1 MEYEDFEVRIRS
13 DRQGGFEV
21 EAVSSQPRVSA
32 VFELPFQPDEADS
45 LLRSLEE
52 HLRSQAVASGAGG
65 QAIQVQDVGK
75 RLFDSL
81 FHGDVGAAL
90 EKSLAWRAGKGPAW
104 GVRVRLVFES
114 DDPRLAAVRALPW
127 ELLLRD
133 HLDFLT
139 RQRIFALARFIEVA
153 HFFPPPE
160 ADSKLR
166 VLVVSSAPPS
176 GEELDLGLELKTLRQ
191 SLDAFEVEVLEHP
204 TISTLRPALLSQQ
217 PHVLHFIGHG
227 GFDDREGGFVQFE
240 SEDGPAARITA
251 MNLAENVKNLEALRL
266 VVLNS
271 CSGGMWPRR
280 AGQDPFSSV
289 APALLL
295 AGVPAVVAMQLPI
308 FDDSAIAF
316 SKAFYQRLAAG
327 ELVETAVAEGRLAI
341 YNHAPASFEW
351 ATPVLF
357 LATREGKILDLR
369 GPHPPAPSPGPGEGE
384 IVAPRP
390 LRLGIRSFSGP
401 GSLAMNMENETD
413 ERLVLDGPEDVF
425 PRLQAFLM
433 TAASE
438 RGPIEMNLAAHASI
452 AFAAGYCLGAKSGLD
467 ITIRQRGRAGVRLWR
482 GESISLPEEP
492 LWQEEGE
499 KPGRSGAADV
509 ALAVSISRDV
519 RRDVDAY
526 LSRSGLKVRR
536 ILTASLLPM
545 PGFEGVR
552 DGAHALQ
559 LAQSLSSKIQSRTL
573 KEREGVLHLFA
584 SAPNAVLFF
593 LGQLCRG
600 LGRIQLYEHDL
611 DSPTAGA
618 YRPSILLPWS
628 APR

>member
-13 DRQGGFEV
+13 DRKGGFEV
-21 EAVSSQPRVSA
+21 EAVSSPPRVSA

-52 HLRSQAVASGAGG
+52 YLRSQAVARGAGG
-65 QAIQVQDVGK
+65 QAIQVQDIGK

-90 EKSLAWRAGKGPAW
+90 EKSLAWRAGRGPAW

-191 SLDAFEVEVLEHP
+191 SLGEFEVEVLEHP
-204 TISTLRPALLSQQ
+204 TISTLRPALLSKQ

-240 SEDGPAARITA
+240 SEDGPAARVTA
-251 MNLAENVKNLEALRL
+251 MNLAENVKHLEALRL

-271 CSGGMWPRR
+271 CSGGAWPRR

-316 SKAFYQRLAAG
+316 SKAFYERLAAG

-357 LATREGKILDLR
+357 LATREGRILDRR
-369 GPHPPAPSPGPGEGE
+369 GPHPPAPSPGPPESPAPGEGE
-384 IVAPRP
+384 TTPRP

-401 GSLAMNMENETD
+401 GSLAMNMEAETD
-413 ERLVLDGPEDVF
+413 RRLVLDDLVDVF

-438 RGPIEMNLAAHASI
+438 RGPIEMSLAAHASI

-492 LWQEEGE
+492 LWQRGRETRQVRRGRCGAGRQHL
-499 KPGRSGAADV
+499 PGRPPGCGRLPFEERSQGPADLDGV
-509 ALAVSISRDV
+509 PASHAGFRGSPG
-519 RRDVDAY
+519 RR
-526 LSRSGLKVRR
+526 SRSSARAEPELEDSKPHPEGTGRR
-536 ILTASLLPM
+536 SPSFRVGSERGPFLPRPALPR
-545 PGFEGVR
+545 PGP
-552 DGAHALQ
+552 HPAL
-559 LAQSLSSKIQSRTL
+559 
-573 KEREGVLHLFA
+573 
-584 SAPNAVLFF
+584 
-593 LGQLCRG
+593 
-600 LGRIQLYEHDL
+600 
-611 DSPTAGA
+611 
-618 YRPSILLPWS
+618 
-628 APR
+628 